1 MTDVGAY
8 RLSESPYGTLDQGGN
23 VFEWTEA
30 LVFDNIGSWR
40 GLRGGDWFGESGN
53 LNAVH
58 HVIDVE
64 GESRHSG
71 IRIASVIPEP
81 TSCALVLAALCCAMI
96 SGRTAE
102 R

>member
-8 RLSESPYGTLDQGGN
+8 TQSESPYGTLDQSGN
-23 VFEWTEA
+23 VFEWTET
-30 LVFDNIGSWR
+30 LVFDNIGRSWR

-58 HVIDVE
+58 HVIDVL
-64 GESRHSG
+64 GESKHSG

-81 TSCALVLAALCCAMI
+81 TSYALVLAALCCAMI
-96 SGRTAE
+96 RRRCA
-102 R
+102 